1 MNKAKEFMKKNGKK
15 VLIGAGIVLGVGL
28 GYKYVSATKVSI
40 KALTEMNSVQ
50 QALIED
56 LYADKQTL
64 MKAATEGM
72 FEESIATVTRKL
84 NFVTDKIKYCNK
96 WLEANPNDLAT
107 MKSLAEYNNK
117 YSVLTQRRMDFEE
130 AQKIFEVFVEEN
142 RQFA

>member
-56 LYADKQTL
+56 LYEDKQII
-64 MKAATEGM
+64 MKAATEGV
-72 FEESIATVTRKL
+72 FEQAIARTVRKIDYRKERILAISENIKWTHDKAQSIMLDQYIAETSRLEERLESYQLAQAVFEIKDIAETE
-84 NFVTDKIKYCNK
+84 I
-96 WLEANPNDLAT
+96 A
-107 MKSLAEYNNK
+107 
-117 YSVLTQRRMDFEE
+117 
-130 AQKIFEVFVEEN
+130 
-142 RQFA
+142 